1 MHFFRILFPAISFSS
16 LVASS
21 PLAHSER
28 DVTSMSTGQLSATAT
43 ASSDAPCPTTPEA
56 GTYCGFINPEDPCAP
71 QPGGLGPHINPDT
84 VSAFQQYTP
93 FQSMSLNNT
102 YVPNYTTIFTNLT
115 AAADLTNYLGLYY
128 LPTYSPSACA
138 EKCNSLSTCS
148 SFNIY
153 IERDPSQNPTKND
166 SSAPTVWGYWCPNP
180 ASITNYVCAL
190 WGDGMYNSS
199 ATNSGQYR
207 GGDFEVVI
215 VGSNGF
221 VKNGM
226 FNSSAYQSGAP
237 AYAGPV
243 SGMPQPGSNAST
255 PSGIVA
261 FTGGA
266 GVEEVKWMWSVA
278 AFVIAVSM
286 VL

>member
-1 MHFFRILFPAISFSS
+1 MHFSHILFPAISFSS

-21 PLAHSER
+21 PLARNER
-28 DVTSMSTGQLSATAT
+28 DVTSMSTAQLSATT
-43 ASSDAPCPTTPEA
+43 TTSSDTPCPTTPEA

-71 QPGGLGPHINPDT
+71 QPGGLGHHITPDT
-84 VSAFQQYTP
+84 VSAFQSYTP

-102 YVPNYTTIFTNLT
+102 YVPNYTSIFTNLT

-128 LPTYSPSACA
+128 LPTYSPSSCA
-138 EKCNSLSTCS
+138 QKCSSLSTCS

-153 IERDPSQNPTKND
+153 IERDPSLNPTKDD

-199 ATNSGQYR
+199 ATNYGQYR

-221 VKNGM
+221 VKNGV
-226 FNSSAYQSGAP
+226 FNSTAYQSGTP
-237 AYAGPV
+237 AYAGPT
-243 SGMPQPGSNAST
+243 SGMAR
-255 PSGIVA
+255 PSGVVT

-266 GVEEVKWMWSVA
+266 GMPAVQWMWSVA
-278 AFVIAVSM
+278 AFAIATLM